1 LGVLA
6 SALVFDKK
14 TRRAVKMK
22 GIIMKIRMIVI
33 LGCFI
38 GVIFLSAGYEYG
50 RAEQVSDTSGL
61 KIGVVNVRKVLRNCR
76 RSARYKVE
84 VLAEQG
90 RQNAELEKL
99 AKELD
104 TQEAGLKALKPG
116 STDYLAQFKE
126 LVNKRYSLEA
136 QQEFNKQQ
144 SALKYYRWT
153 EDLYKE
159 ILQATKDLA
168 KQKGLDLVFG
178 NDEPEFPVTSTD
190 ELWMVIS
197 THKVLYNAG
206 CLDLTDEVIARL
218 DAIDNENP

>member
-1 LGVLA
+1 
-6 SALVFDKK
+6 
-14 TRRAVKMK
+14 
-22 GIIMKIRMIVI
+22 MIVI

-61 KIGVVNVRKVLRNCR
+61 KIGVVSIRKVLRNCK

-84 VLAEQG
+84 VLADQG
-90 RQNAELEKL
+90 KKNAELEKL
-99 AKELD
+99 AKEIE

-126 LVNKRYSLEA
+126 LVDRRYSLEA

-153 EDLYKE
+153 EDLYE
-159 ILQATKDLA
+159 DILQITKDLA
-168 KQKGLDLVFG
+168 KQKGMDLVFDH
-178 NDEPEFPVTSTD
+178 DEPEFPVASTD
-190 ELWMVIS
+190 ELWMAIN
-197 THKVLYNAG
+197 THKILYNAG
-206 CLDLTDEVIARL
+206 CFDLTDDVIARL
-218 DAIDNENP
+218 DAMEDKNPW

>member
-1 LGVLA
+1 
-6 SALVFDKK
+6 
-14 TRRAVKMK
+14 MK

-50 RAEQVSDTSGL
+50 RAEQVSDISGL
-61 KIGVVNVRKVLRNCR
+61 KIGVVSIRKVLRNCK

-84 VLAEQG
+84 VLADQG
-90 RQNAELEKL
+90 RTNAELGKL
-99 AKELD
+99 AKEIEI
-104 TQEAGLKALKPG
+104 QEAGLKVLKPG
-116 STDYLAQFKE
+116 STDYLAQLKE
-126 LVNKRYSLEA
+126 LVDKRYGLEA

-159 ILQATKDLA
+159 ILHATKDLA

-178 NDEPEFPVTSTD
+178 SDEPEFPVTSTE
-190 ELWMVIS
+190 ELWMAIN
-197 THKVLYNAG
+197 THKVLYNSG
-206 CLDLTDEVIARL
+206 CLDLSDEVIARL
-218 DAIDNENP
+218 DAMESTDP

>member
-1 LGVLA
+1 
-6 SALVFDKK
+6 
-14 TRRAVKMK
+14 MK
-22 GIIMKIRMIVI
+22 GIIMKVRMIVI

-50 RAEQVSDTSGL
+50 RAEQVSDISGL
-61 KIGVVNVRKVLRNCR
+61 KIGVVSIRKVLRNCK

-84 VLAEQG
+84 ILADQG
-90 RQNAELEKL
+90 KKNAELGKL
-99 AKELD
+99 AKEIEI
-104 TQEAGLKALKPG
+104 QEAGLKVLKPG
-116 STDYLAQFKE
+116 STDYLAQLKE
-126 LVNKRYSLEA
+126 LVDKRYSLEA

-178 NDEPEFPVTSTD
+178 SDEPEFPVTSTE
-190 ELWMVIS
+190 ELWMAIN

-206 CLDLTDEVIARL
+206 CLDLSDEVIARL
-218 DAIDNENP
+218 DAIENENP